1 MIVRQVPHPRL
12 LTLLAAVAT
21 VMATVMATPG
31 SASAQAPATQAAL
44 VRVDKVRSEP
54 LSQTVTVIGRLV
66 ARHEGV
72 VAARVGGAI
81 EHFNVR
87 VGDRVEAGDVIAS
100 IEDALLLAT
109 RAQAQGRL
117 AETRARIVTAQAQ
130 LALAR
135 QETVRLAA
143 LKGTQATSKALYDDA
158 VQSGVIAVARVRE
171 AQAAMNTAQANL
183 RVNEI
188 DLRHAQVQAPYA
200 GIILQRILEEGAYAQ
215 IGDAMV
221 RMMSDTDM
229 EIEADVPFGRL
240 RGLTQGLKV
249 QVTLDDG
256 TVYAATV
263 RAIIPQED
271 RRTRTRAVRFSADF
285 ADAAMLADGQIATV
299 RIPLGEART
308 VISVH
313 KDAVNRRGNKSLVY
327 VVQSGVAKLRPV
339 ELGRALGTRFEVIKG
354 LQAGEL
360 VVVRGNER
368 LRPDDKVRID
378 AAGKSS

>member
-54 LSQTVTVIGRLV
+54 LSQTVPVIGRLV

-143 LKGTQATSKALYDDA
+143 
-158 VQSGVIAVARVRE
+158 
-171 AQAAMNTAQANL
+171 
-183 RVNEI
+183 
-188 DLRHAQVQAPYA
+188 
-200 GIILQRILEEGAYAQ
+200 
-215 IGDAMV
+215 
-221 RMMSDTDM
+221 
-229 EIEADVPFGRL
+229 
-240 RGLTQGLKV
+240 
-249 QVTLDDG
+249 
-256 TVYAATV
+256 
-263 RAIIPQED
+263 
-271 RRTRTRAVRFSADF
+271 DF
-285 ADAAMLADGQIATV
+285 
-299 RIPLGEART
+299 
-308 VISVH
+308 
-313 KDAVNRRGNKSLVY
+313 
-327 VVQSGVAKLRPV
+327 LRPLV
-339 ELGRALGTRFEVIKG
+339 
-354 LQAGEL
+354 AG
-360 VVVRGNER
+360 
-368 LRPDDKVRID
+368 
-378 AAGKSS
+378 